1 MVMVDRVVLDSSQ
14 HPTKNPQTHV
24 FIFQTDQKVFS
35 GTTAKSPH
43 HHQQQM
49 VLVGVEQGLA
59 GGRCGWQAGK
69 GLSVHALPPMPKI

>member
-14 HPTKNPQTHV
+14 HPTKTPQTHV

-59 GGRCGWQAGK
+59 GGRCGW
-69 GLSVHALPPMPKI
+69 